1 MLNLKSQLFLAVLF
15 LSYSLSAQVWVD
27 NMNNPKLSFYEI
39 QESFKAHWKNRLV
52 EKGKGFKAFKRW
64 EYYMK
69 PRVYPSGDITLPSQ
83 NYGNY
88 NVWKSQNSNTILSS
102 SINGNWTII
111 GPIGKPSGGGAGRL
125 NFIRF
130 DPNNSSIMYVGAPD
144 GGLWK
149 STNGGLSWST
159 NTDGLTVIGVS
170 DLAIDPSNS
179 QIMYLATGD
188 NDAGDTY
195 SIGVLKSID
204 GGATWNPSGLV
215 FPVSSARRISKILI
229 NPNNP
234 QIIMAF
240 ASNGI
245 WRSIDGG
252 ANWTQPTGTF
262 NNIKDAEFKPGNPSV
277 IYAASTVFKKSTDG
291 GLTWIEIITG
301 LTDIDRLAIAVTSA
315 NPAYVYVL
323 AANSTDSGFLG
334 LLRSTNSASSFST
347 RMSSTSTNNI
357 LGWDNG
363 TDAGGQGWYDLALAA
378 SPTNAEEIV
387 TGGVNQWKS
396 INGGTSF
403 SLMSHWYGG
412 YSMPYVHADV
422 HDIVYSPTSGTTFFS
437 ANDGGI
443 FKTIN
448 NGVSWTDISSNLAI
462 AQQYRFSLSTT
473 SATMILAGHQDNG
486 TNRTINGT
494 SWSEVTG
501 GDGMDCLIDRTNN
514 NLQISSIYYGDYYRT
529 TSGSSS
535 FSDIADPAVEGEWVS
550 CIHQDPVSPAVVYAG
565 GRPAL
570 YKTTN
575 IAAATVTWTA
585 MATPNPAA
593 NPIEEFAIAPSNN
606 QVIYVLKS
614 GSGGVSK
621 SINGGITFT
630 SCTNPTTAVAPTWV
644 TISNTNPDIAFV
656 VYSGYSSENKV
667 FKTINGGLSW
677 INLSAGLPNIPVN
690 CIVYHNGTANGDA
703 IYIGTDVGVYY
714 RDNSLSSWVDFT
726 SGLPNCAIS
735 DLEIFYPNNKL
746 RCATFGRG
754 TWESDL
760 YISIPGPPVASFIS
774 DKTSICQGEFVQ
786 FTSTS
791 TGTPS
796 SYSWSFP
803 GGIPATSSAQNPIIS
818 YNNAGTYNVT
828 LSVSNANGN
837 NVLTQTTFISVL
849 SPQNIPLVE
858 GFTAVTFPPL
868 GWSLI
873 NNDGGSTWSRSETV
887 GLAPS
892 SGNSMI
898 FLNFSDNDIG
908 NQDEF
913 RTPSLSFTN
922 LLSAKIS
929 FDVAYA
935 AYNSSYID
943 GLEVLISSDCGITWN
958 SLYLKTGLTVGPGNL
973 PTAPPTL
980 SAFIPTAAQWRND
993 TINLNQYI
1001 GQSSVRIAFRNLA
1014 GYGNNLY
1021 IDNINISGVFI
1032 PPPVASFSSSSSS
1045 ICQGNSIQYTSTSSG
1060 FPTSY
1065 NWSFPGGVPSTSNL
1079 PNPIVSYSS
1088 SGSFSV
1094 SLTATNS
1101 SGSNSVQNY
1110 INIIGNSLNTTS
1122 ASACNSYTWN
1132 GITYTASGVYTGTT
1146 TNCVTQILNLT
1157 ITPISSNTTSVSA
1170 CNSYTWNGITYTS
1183 SGVYTGTITNCVKQ
1197 FLNLTITPSSTNTTL
1212 ASACNSYTWNGITY
1226 TSSGVY
1232 TGTTTNCVTQ
1242 SLNLTI
1248 TPSST
1253 NTTPVSACN
1262 SYTWNGTSYT
1272 ASGVYTG
1279 ITVNCVTQ
1287 TLNLI
1292 ITPSTTNTTS
1302 TSATGSYSWNG
1313 QTYTSSGV
1321 YTGTTENCVTQVLN
1335 LTITQLSAN
1344 LSLQLFLDGYYVNGS
1359 NPSIMRAARY
1369 INLLE
1374 SGSTN
1379 PGANT
1384 DVDLITVELRSA
1396 ANLNVVA
1403 YSVSPILQTNGSVQ
1417 CIFPAGAVGGSYYIV
1432 VKYRTS
1438 IPLWSASPILISTS
1452 TAFNFSN
1459 PITNAYTDGSI
1470 SSINTLFPGLFG
1482 IRLGELNGDGF
1493 LDGVDFPAY
1502 EIDANASAYFGL
1514 YMLNGDL
1521 NGDAYV
1527 DASDYAIFDFNARI
1541 GSYEQRP

>member
-1 MLNLKSQLFLAVLF
+1 MYMINLKFQLLFAVF
-15 LSYSLSAQVWVD
+15 FFSFSFSAQVWVD
-27 NMNNPKLSFYEI
+27 KMNNPNLSFYEI
-39 QESFKAHWKNRLV
+39 QETFKAHWKNRIV

-64 EYYMK
+64 EHYMK

-83 NYGNY
+83 TYGNY
-88 NVWKSQNSNTILSS
+88 FDWKSQNLNSVIPNT
-102 SINGNWTII
+102 INGNWTII
-111 GPIGKPSGGGAGRL
+111 GPVGKPSGGGAGRL

-130 DPNNSSIMYVGAPD
+130 DPNNSSVMYVGAPD

-149 STNGGLSWST
+149 STNGGVSWST
-159 NTDGLTVIGVS
+159 NTDDLSVIGVS

-204 GGATWNPSGLV
+204 GGTSWNPSGLV

-229 NPNNP
+229 NPNNT

-245 WRSIDGG
+245 WRSTDGG
-252 ANWTQPTGTF
+252 ANWSQPTGTF

-301 LTDIDRLAIAVTSA
+301 LTDIRRLAIAVTPA
-315 NPAYVYVL
+315 NPDYVYVL

-334 LLRSTNSASSFST
+334 LLRSVNSASSFST
-347 RMSSTSTNNI
+347 RMSSTATNNI

-514 NLQISSIYYGDYYRT
+514 NLQISSIYYGDYRRT
-529 TSGSSS
+529 TSGSTS
-535 FSDIADPAVEGEWVS
+535 FSDIADPAVEGDWVS

-575 IAAATVTWTA
+575 IAATTVTWDEL
-585 MATPNPAA
+585 ATPNPAA
-593 NPIEEFAIAPSNN
+593 NTIIEFALAPSNN

-644 TISNTNPDIAFV
+644 AVSNTNPDIAFV
-656 VYSGYSSENKV
+656 VYSGYSALNKV
-667 FKTINGGLSW
+667 FKTIDGGLSW

-690 CIVYHNGTANGDA
+690 CIVYHNGTVNGDA

-714 RDNSLSSWVDFT
+714 RDNSLSSWIDFT

-774 DKTSICQGEFVQ
+774 DKTSICQGESVQ

-803 GGIPATSSAQNPIIS
+803 GGIPATSSAQNPTVI

-828 LSVSNANGN
+828 LNVTNSIGN
-837 NVLTQTTFISVL
+837 NSLTQMTFISVL
-849 SPQNIPLVE
+849 APQNIPLVE

-873 NNDGGSTWSRSETV
+873 NNDGGSTWSRSATV

-935 AYNSSYID
+935 AYSSSYID

-973 PTAPPTL
+973 PTAPPT
-980 SAFIPTAAQWRND
+980 SNEFIPTAAQWRND

-1001 GQSSVRIAFRNLA
+1001 GQSSVRIGFRNLA
-1014 GYGNNLY
+1014 AYGNNLY
-1021 IDNINISGVFI
+1021 IDNINISGIFI
-1032 PPPVASFSSSSSS
+1032 PPPVASFSSSTST

-1065 NWSFPGGVPSTSNL
+1065 NWSFPGGIPTTSNL

-1088 SGSFSV
+1088 SGSFAV

-1110 INIIGNSLNTTS
+1110 TNIIGNSLNTTT
-1122 ASACNSYTWN
+1122 ASACNSYSWN
-1132 GITYTASGVYTGTT
+1132 GTTYTSSGVYTGTT
-1146 TNCVTQILNLT
+1146 ANCVTQSLNLT
-1157 ITPISSNTTSVSA
+1157 ISPSSANTTTTSA
-1170 CNSYTWNGITYTS
+1170 VGTYTWANNGITYTS
-1183 SGVYTGTITNCVKQ
+1183 SGVYTGTSI
-1197 FLNLTITPSSTNTTL
+1197 
-1212 ASACNSYTWNGITY
+1212 
-1226 TSSGVY
+1226 
-1232 TGTTTNCVTQ
+1232 
-1242 SLNLTI
+1242 
-1248 TPSST
+1248 
-1253 NTTPVSACN
+1253 
-1262 SYTWNGTSYT
+1262 
-1272 ASGVYTG
+1272 
-1279 ITVNCVTQ
+1279 
-1287 TLNLI
+1287 
-1292 ITPSTTNTTS
+1292 
-1302 TSATGSYSWNG
+1302 
-1313 QTYTSSGV
+1313 
-1321 YTGTTENCVTQVLN
+1321 NCVTQVLN
-1335 LTITQLSAN
+1335 LTITPFFVT
-1344 LSLQLFLDGYYVNGS
+1344 LSLKVFLDGYYINSS
-1359 NPSIMRAARY
+1359 NPSSMRPARY
-1369 INLLE
+1369 NNLE
-1374 SGSTN
+1374 ASGSTN
-1379 PGANT
+1379 PGSASDA
-1384 DVDLITVELRSA
+1384 DVITVELRSPS
-1396 ANLNVVA
+1396 NLNVA
-1403 YSVSPILQTNGSVQ
+1403 YSVSPILQANGTAQ
-1417 CIFPAGAVGGSYYIV
+1417 CVFPGSALGSSYYIL
-1432 VKYRTS
+1432 VKHRAA
-1438 IPLWSASPILISTS
+1438 IPLWSANPVTLSASS
-1452 TAFNFSN
+1452 AFNFANNS
-1459 PITNAYTDGSI
+1459 TNAYSDGNPLI
-1470 SSINTLFPGLFG
+1470 TPMHTLVSCLFG
-1482 IRLGELNGDGF
+1482 IWLGELNDDGY
-1493 LDGVDFPAY
+1493 LDGVDYTVY
-1502 EIDANASAYFGL
+1502 ETDTYLSAYDGL
-1514 YMLNGDL
+1514 YMLDGDL

-1527 DASDYAIFDFNARI
+1527 DASDYAVFDYNSRF
-1541 GSYEQRP
+1541 GVYEQRP

>member
-1 MLNLKSQLFLAVLF
+1 MINLNSQIFFVVLF
-15 LSYSLSAQVWVD
+15 LSYSLRAQVWVD
-27 NMNNPKLSFYEI
+27 NMNDPNLSFYEI
-39 QESFKAHWKNRLV
+39 QESFKSHWKNRIV

-64 EYYMK
+64 EHYMK

-83 NYGNY
+83 TYGNY
-88 NVWKSQNSNTILSS
+88 NDWKSQNLNSVIPNT
-102 SINGNWTII
+102 INGNWTII

-159 NTDGLTVIGVS
+159 NTDDLTVIGVS

-215 FPVSSARRISKILI
+215 FPVSSASRISKILI
-229 NPNNP
+229 NPNNT

-245 WRSIDGG
+245 WRSTDGG

-277 IYAASTVFKKSTDG
+277 IYAASAVSVFYAASTVFKKSTDG

-301 LTDIDRLAIAVTSA
+301 LTDIRRLAIAVTSA
-315 NPAYVYVL
+315 NPEYVYVL
-323 AANSTDSGFLG
+323 AAKSSDSGFLG
-334 LLRSTNSASSFST
+334 LLRSTNSATSFTT
-347 RMSSTSTNNI
+347 RMSSTLTNNI
-357 LGWDNG
+357 LGWDDG

-378 SPTNAEEIV
+378 SPINAEEIV

-403 SLMSHWYGG
+403 SLMSHWSGG

-535 FSDIADPAVEGEWVS
+535 FSNIADPAVEGEWVS

-593 NPIEEFAIAPSNN
+593 NTIIEFALAPSNN

-630 SCTNPTTAVAPTWV
+630 SCTNPTTAVEPTWV
-644 TISNTNPDIAFV
+644 TVSNTNPDIAFV
-656 VYSGYSSENKV
+656 VYSGYSAGNKV

-774 DKTSICQGEFVQ
+774 DKTSICQGESVQ

-868 GWSLI
+868 GWSII
-873 NNDGGSTWSRSETV
+873 NNDGGSTWSRSATV

-935 AYNSSYID
+935 AYNSNYID

-980 SAFIPTAAQWRND
+980 SEFIPTAAQWRND

-1014 GYGNNLY
+1014 AYGNNLY

-1032 PPPVASFSSSSSS
+1032 PPPVASFSSSTSS

-1060 FPTSY
+1060 SPTSF
-1065 NWSFPGGVPSTSNL
+1065 NWSFPGGVPSTSNF

-1088 SGSFSV
+1088 SGSFAV

-1122 ASACNSYTWN
+1122 
-1132 GITYTASGVYTGTT
+1132 
-1146 TNCVTQILNLT
+1146 
-1157 ITPISSNTTSVSA
+1157 VSA
-1170 CNSYTWNGITYTS
+1170 CNSYAWNGINYTA
-1183 SGVYTGTITNCVKQ
+1183 SGIYTGTTANCVTEK
-1197 FLNLTITPSSTNTTL
+1197 LNLTITPSSTNTTT
-1212 ASACNSYTWNGITY
+1212 ASALGTYTWANNGITY

-1232 TGTTTNCVTQ
+1232 TGTTVNCVAQ
-1242 SLNLTI
+1242 VLNLTI
-1248 TPSST
+1248 TPS
-1253 NTTPVSACN
+1253 
-1262 SYTWNGTSYT
+1262 T
-1272 ASGVYTG
+1272 AS
-1279 ITVNCVTQ
+1279 
-1287 TLNLI
+1287 
-1292 ITPSTTNTTS
+1292 
-1302 TSATGSYSWNG
+1302 
-1313 QTYTSSGV
+1313 
-1321 YTGTTENCVTQVLN
+1321 
-1335 LTITQLSAN
+1335 
-1344 LSLQLFLDGYYVNGS
+1344 LSLKVFLDGYYIYGS
-1359 NPSIMRAARY
+1359 NPSSMRPARY
-1369 INLLE
+1369 NNLVE

-1379 PGANT
+1379 TGSAT
-1384 DVDLITVELRSA
+1384 DADVIIVELRSLS
-1396 ANLNVVA
+1396 NLNVVA
-1403 YSVSPILQTNGSVQ
+1403 YSVSPILQANGTALCV
-1417 CIFPAGAVGGSYYIV
+1417 FPAGVLGGSFYIV
-1432 VKYRTS
+1432 VKHRAA
-1438 IPLWSASPILISTS
+1438 IPLWSANPVTLSASS
-1452 TAFNFSN
+1452 AFSFANNYSN
-1459 PITNAYTDGSI
+1459 SYSNGSI
-1470 SSINTLFPGLFG
+1470 TPTHTLVPSLFG
-1482 IRLGELNGDGF
+1482 IWLGELNDDGY
-1493 LDGVDFPAY
+1493 LDGLDYPWF
-1502 EIDANASAYFGL
+1502 ENETNSSAYLGL
-1514 YMLNGDL
+1514 YLLDSDL

-1527 DASDYAIFDFNARI
+1527 DASDYAVFDYNSRI
-1541 GSYEQRP
+1541 GVYEQRP

>member
-1 MLNLKSQLFLAVLF
+1 MINLNSQIFFVVLF
-15 LSYSLSAQVWVD
+15 LSYSLRAQVWVD
-27 NMNNPKLSFYEI
+27 NMNDPNLSFHEI
-39 QESFKAHWKNRLV
+39 QESFKSHWKNRIV

-64 EYYMK
+64 EHYMK

-83 NYGNY
+83 TYGNY
-88 NVWKSQNSNTILSS
+88 NDWKSQNLNSVIPNT
-102 SINGNWTII
+102 INGNWTII
-111 GPIGKPSGGGAGRL
+111 GPVGKPSGGGAGRL

-159 NTDGLTVIGVS
+159 NTDDLTVIGVS

-229 NPNNP
+229 NPNNT

-245 WRSIDGG
+245 WRSTDGG

-301 LTDIDRLAIAVTSA
+301 LTDIRRLAIAVTSA
-315 NPAYVYVL
+315 NPEYVYVL

-334 LLRSTNSASSFST
+334 LLRSINSASSFST
-347 RMSSTSTNNI
+347 RMSSTATNNI
-357 LGWDNG
+357 LGWDDG

-403 SLMSHWYGG
+403 SLISHWSGG
-412 YSMPYVHADV
+412 YGKPYVHADV
-422 HDIVYSPTSGTTFFS
+422 HDIIYFPGSGTTCFS

-443 FKTIN
+443 FKSID
-448 NGVSWTDISSNLAI
+448 NGVSWTDISSNLSI
-462 AQQYRFSLSTT
+462 AQQYRFSLSST
-473 SATMILAGHQDNG
+473 SSTMVLAGHQDNG
-486 TNRTINGT
+486 TNRTVNGT
-494 SWSEVTG
+494 SWTQVNG
-501 GDGMDCLIDRTNN
+501 GDGMDCFIDRTNN
-514 NLQISSIYYGDYYRT
+514 NFQIASIYYGNYYRT
-529 TSGSSS
+529 TSGSSN
-535 FSDIADPAVEGEWVS
+535 FSNIDDPAVEGDWVS
-550 CIHQDPVSPAVVYAG
+550 PIHQDPVAQAVVYAG

-570 YKTTN
+570 YKTSN
-575 IAAATVTWTA
+575 IAASTVTWTEL
-585 MATPNPAA
+585 ATPNPAA
-593 NPIEEFAIAPSNN
+593 NTIIEFALAPSNN

-614 GSGGVSK
+614 GSGGISRSVD
-621 SINGGITFT
+621 GGVTFT
-630 SCTNPTTAVAPTWV
+630 SCTNPTTAVSPTWV
-644 TISNTNPDIAFV
+644 AVSNTNPDVAFV
-656 VYSGYSSENKV
+656 VYSGYTSGDKV
-667 FKTINGGLSW
+667 FKTNDGGLTW
-677 INLSAGLPNIPVN
+677 INLSSGLPNIPVN
-690 CIVYHNGTANGDA
+690 CIVFHNGTLNGDA
-703 IYIGTDVGVYY
+703 VYIGTDVGVYY

-726 SGLPNCAIS
+726 SGLPNCAVR

-746 RCATFGRG
+746 RCATYGRG

-760 YISIPGPPVASFIS
+760 YISIPVAPVASFIS
-774 DKTSICQGEFVQ
+774 DKTTICQGESVQ
-786 FTSTS
+786 FISTS

-796 SYSWSFP
+796 TYSWTFP
-803 GGIPATSSAQNPIIS
+803 GGTPATSSLQNPTVI

-828 LSVSNANGN
+828 LNVTNSIGN
-837 NVLTQTTFISVL
+837 NSLTQMTFISVL
-849 SPQNIPLVE
+849 APQNIPLVE

-873 NNDGGSTWSRSETV
+873 NNDGGSTWSRSATV

-935 AYNSSYID
+935 AYNASYID

-980 SAFIPTAAQWRND
+980 SEFIPTVAQWRND

-1014 GYGNNLY
+1014 AYGNNLY

-1088 SGSFSV
+1088 SGSFAV

-1110 INIIGNSLNTTS
+1110 INIIGNSLNTTTTS
-1122 ASACNSYTWN
+1122 AVGTYTWANN
-1132 GITYTASGVYTGTT
+1132 GQTYTTSGVYTGTT
-1146 TNCVTQILNLT
+1146 I
-1157 ITPISSNTTSVSA
+1157 
-1170 CNSYTWNGITYTS
+1170 
-1183 SGVYTGTITNCVKQ
+1183 
-1197 FLNLTITPSSTNTTL
+1197 
-1212 ASACNSYTWNGITY
+1212 
-1226 TSSGVY
+1226 
-1232 TGTTTNCVTQ
+1232 
-1242 SLNLTI
+1242 
-1248 TPSST
+1248 
-1253 NTTPVSACN
+1253 
-1262 SYTWNGTSYT
+1262 
-1272 ASGVYTG
+1272 
-1279 ITVNCVTQ
+1279 
-1287 TLNLI
+1287 
-1292 ITPSTTNTTS
+1292 
-1302 TSATGSYSWNG
+1302 
-1313 QTYTSSGV
+1313 
-1321 YTGTTENCVTQVLN
+1321 NCVTQVLN
-1335 LTITQLSAN
+1335 LTITTFSAT
-1344 LSLQLFLDGYYVNGS
+1344 LSLKVFLDGYYINSS
-1359 NPSIMRAARY
+1359 NPSSMRPARY
-1369 INLLE
+1369 NNLVA

-1379 PGANT
+1379 TGSAS
-1384 DVDLITVELRSA
+1384 DADFITVELRSPS
-1396 ANLNVVA
+1396 NLNVVA
-1403 YSVSPILQTNGSVQ
+1403 YSVSPILQANGTAQ
-1417 CIFPAGAVGGSYYIV
+1417 CVFSADVLGGSFYIV
-1432 VKYRTS
+1432 VKHRAA
-1438 IPLWSASPILISTS
+1438 IPLWSANPVTLSASC
-1452 TAFNFSN
+1452 AFNFAYNYS
-1459 PITNAYTDGSI
+1459 NAYSDGSI
-1470 SSINTLFPGLFG
+1470 TPMHTLASSLFG
-1482 IRLGELNGDGF
+1482 IWLGELNDDGY
-1493 LDGVDFPAY
+1493 LDGVDYTDY
-1502 EIDANASAYFGL
+1502 ETDTYLSAYDSL
-1514 YMLNGDL
+1514 YMLDADL

-1527 DASDYAIFDFNARI
+1527 DASDYAVFDYNSRI
-1541 GSYEQRP
+1541 GVYEQRP